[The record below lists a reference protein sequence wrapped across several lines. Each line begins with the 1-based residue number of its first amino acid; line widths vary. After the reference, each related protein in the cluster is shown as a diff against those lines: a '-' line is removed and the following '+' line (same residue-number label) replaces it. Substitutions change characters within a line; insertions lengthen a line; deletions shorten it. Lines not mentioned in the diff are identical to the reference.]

1 MLITQLPPESATA
14 TLQRL
19 EAPPGPPAKA
29 AEHDAEHEQWSR
41 PEQLLAAVK
50 DELQALRY
58 SYISAHSKH
67 PPRWKP
73 TPTPRPGVKP
83 KRARKALTE
92 NQVDALE
99 AYLARTQG
107 EPTNN

>member
-29 AEHDAEHEQWSR
+29 EHDAEHEQWSR
-41 PEQLLAAVK
+41 LEQLLAAVK